1 MILTCPQCATRYFVR
16 EGSVPE
22 DGRNVRCASCGNMWR
37 ATAADLTIDLS
48 NLSQDDIYPVDSPP
62 PPPVVEEPPLPRR
75 IREKA
80 KAERKTRE
88 AMAAGVVWAVLCA
101 GFALVLVGAVLF
113 RVQVVRIF
121 PATAGAYAAV
131 RLPVNPTG
139 LSLEQV
145 QGGTGL
151 SDGRASMIITGV
163 ERNVETEYRP
173 PAPIRVALFDKAGK
187 RVKEQV
193 AQVEGAPLQPG
204 ETRAFTVRIFNPPLD
219 VAEFQVEFSLE
230 ALSANRQKAVHAP
243 KGHASPGKHLPLR
256 GTTATAEP
264 AVEGAHP
271 VEAKPLPANS
281 PYALPTEGGLRP
293 TAKEP

>member
-16 EGSVPE
+16 EGSIPE
-22 DGRNVRCASCGNMWR
+22 DGRNVRCASCANMWR
-37 ATAADLTIDLS
+37 ATAADLTVDLS
-48 NLSQDDIYPVDSPP
+48 ELSQEDVYSDASPP
-62 PPPVVEEPPLPRR
+62 PPPVVQEPPLPTR

-80 KAERKTRE
+80 KAERRTRE
-88 AMAAGVVWAVLCA
+88 AMTAGVVWAVLCA

-151 SDGRASMIITGV
+151 SDGRPSMIISGM

-173 PAPIRVALFDKAGK
+173 PAPIRVALFDKAGR

-193 AQVEGAPLQPG
+193 SQVEGAPLQPG
-204 ETRAFTVRIFNPPLD
+204 ETRAFTVRIFDPPID

-230 ALSANRQKAVHAP
+230 ALDANRKKAQHEP
-243 KGHASPGKHLPLR
+243 RGHVAGAKRLPLR

-271 VEAKPLPANS
+271 VEAKPLPSNS

-293 TAKEP
+293 AAKEP

>member
-16 EGSVPE
+16 EGSIPE
-22 DGRNVRCASCGNMWR
+22 DGRNVRCASCAHMWR
-37 ATAADLTIDLS
+37 ATAEDLTVDLS
-48 NLSQDDIYPVDSPP
+48 DLSQDDVYPVESP
-62 PPPVVEEPPLPRR
+62 PPPVVEEPPLPTR

-80 KAERKTRE
+80 KAERRTRE
-88 AMAAGVVWAVLCA
+88 AVAAGVVWAVLCA
-101 GFALVLVGAVLF
+101 AFALVLVGAVLF

-151 SDGRASMIITGV
+151 SDGRPSMIVSGL

-173 PAPIRVALFDKAGK
+173 PAPIRVALFDKAGR

-204 ETRAFTVRIFNPPLD
+204 ETRAFTVRLFDPPID
-219 VAEFQVEFSLE
+219 VAEFQVEFSLDS
-230 ALSANRQKAVHAP
+230 LNANRK
-243 KGHASPGKHLPLR
+243 KSPAGPRGRTAQSRKLPLR
-256 GTTATAEP
+256 GTTARAEP
-264 AVEGAHP
+264 VLDGVRP
-271 VEAKPLPANS
+271 VDAKPLPSNS

-293 TAKEP
+293 PAKEP